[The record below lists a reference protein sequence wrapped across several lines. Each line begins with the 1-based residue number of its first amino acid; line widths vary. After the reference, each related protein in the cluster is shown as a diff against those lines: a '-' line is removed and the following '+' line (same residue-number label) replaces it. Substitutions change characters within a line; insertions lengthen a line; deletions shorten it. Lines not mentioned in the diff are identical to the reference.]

1 MGAIRELGGLPESQ
15 IKMGGSRADKELYFE
30 KLKTLLDTYREFFAP
45 KRVVVRFV
53 LTILV

>member
-30 KLKTLLDTYREFFAP
+30 KLKTLLDTYRE
-45 KRVVVRFV
+45 
-53 LTILV
+53 